1 MHHQHACRRGFGET
15 DENGWDESPQWLQV
29 NRGTGTGAGGGRQQ
43 GKGGG
48 SVQSWPGVH
57 RASVQVLKESGGPRR
72 RGGECD
78 GDALCRYA
86 VFGPVRRASADRGT
100 T

>member
-1 MHHQHACRRGFGET
+1 MKTDGTNHRNGFK
-15 DENGWDESPQWLQV
+15 S
-29 NRGTGTGAGGGRQQ
+29 TGARAQGQEGGGNRARA
-43 GKGGG
+43 GAACKA
-48 SVQSWPGVH
+48 WPGVH

-86 VFGPVRRASADRGT
+86 VFGPVRRASAGRGT